1 MATDPDE
8 PRGGW
13 DDVVVGAGSSG
24 AVLAARLSE
33 QPDRRVLL
41 LEAGTAPSG
50 GGDSPVLAGSN
61 WDFSAYVGDAGPD
74 GRLYPYPVGRVLGG
88 SSAVNGGLALRGLP
102 ADFDGWAAAGHDR
115 WAWRHVLP
123 HFVRLE
129 ADADFK
135 DDDPGHACHG
145 SDGPLPLR
153 RPAAAE
159 LTPLAAGFLRA
170 CRALGLPAVADLN
183 SPAGLLGAGPIPL
196 NTVGRRRVSTADAY
210 LTPAL
215 HRPNLTVWQNCRALR
230 VLTEGG
236 RATGVTVLRDGLPRT
251 VRAGQLALSAGSVNT
266 AALLLHSGIGRADAL
281 TALGI
286 RPVADLPGVGE
297 NLAEHAIIALWAL
310 TRPGVTGAD
319 DPMHQV
325 LARISSRGEPA
336 PDLNLTLVNTLA
348 GLAVPGIAE
357 VLRGRPA
364 MSLHATLL
372 SPASRGTVTLGRDGE
387 PVIALRLASEPDDV
401 ERLMAGMRQVWELVR
416 QSELAAHL
424 DRVLVWT
431 DRMVQEDAMLRR
443 AVTRFVSPAWHP
455 CGTARMGPADDPG
468 AVVDQQLNVHGVDGL
483 RVVDAS
489 VLPSVPSAPTNLS
502 SVMIAERAAGWMR

>member
-1 MATDPDE
+1 MDTDPDE
-8 PRGGW
+8 PQGGW
-13 DDVVVGAGSSG
+13 DDVVVGAGSAG
-24 AVLAARLSE
+24 AVLAARLTE
-33 QPDRRVLL
+33 DPGRRVLL
-41 LEAGTAPSG
+41 LEAGTRTG
-50 GGDSPVLAGSN
+50 GGDSPVLSGAN
-61 WDFSAYVGDAGPD
+61 WEFSAYVGDAGPD
-74 GRLYPYPVGRVLGG
+74 GRLYPYPVGRALGG

-135 DDDPGHACHG
+135 GDGPGGECHG
-145 SDGPLPLR
+145 SDGPLPVR
-153 RPAAAE
+153 RPAGAE

-170 CRALGLPAVADLN
+170 CRALGMPEAADLN

-196 NTVGRRRVSTADAY
+196 NTVGRNRVSTADAY
-210 LTPAL
+210 LAPAL
-215 HRPNLTVWQNCRALR
+215 HRPNLTVWESSRAVR
-230 VLTEGG
+230 VLTGGG
-236 RATGVTVLRDGLPRT
+236 RATGVSVLRDGRPRT
-251 VRAGQLALSAGSVNT
+251 VRAGRVTLSAGSVNT
-266 AALLLHSGIGRADAL
+266 AALLLRSGIGRADAL

-297 NLAEHAIIALWAL
+297 NLGEHAIIALWAL
-310 TRPGVTGAD
+310 TRPGAGDAG

-325 LARISSRGEPA
+325 LARISSRGGPT

-372 SPASRGTVTLGRDGE
+372 SPASRGAVTLGPDGG
-387 PVIALRLASEPDDV
+387 PVIALRLASEPEDV
-401 ERLMAGMRQVWELVR
+401 DRLMAGMRQVWELVR
-416 QSELAAHL
+416 HAELGGHL

-431 DRMVQEDAMLRR
+431 ERMVQDDALLRR
-443 AVTRFVSPAWHP
+443 SVTRFVSPAWHP

-468 AVVDQQLNVHGVDGL
+468 AVVDQQLNVHGVDAL

-489 VLPSVPSAPTNLS
+489 VMPAVPSAPTNLS